1 MCIRDST
8 LAHQELKTL
17 VLTTWATDIDLLA
30 INLMKSLASKVYEG
44 EPLIGADL
52 IAAYIAFKHITTN
65 LIDFW
70 NC

>member
-1 MCIRDST
+1 
-8 LAHQELKTL
+8 
-17 VLTTWATDIDLLA
+17 
-30 INLMKSLASKVYEG
+30 MKSLASKVYEG

-70 NC
+70 NCYIREDRVLIPTTCNSGLYRSIQCLWR